1 MRGRRDA
8 GAPGGR
14 PEAGAPA
21 YNPDMSKLPKS
32 SHPGQTKVR
41 EPLRP
46 ELEDSSLQGLEL
58 PKTQMQAVGE
68 HTGAP
73 RNIQFSVFLDN
84 RVGRLLSLVE
94 VFDKQPLTLAGFS
107 ILESTGHAVVRV
119 LTSDASLAR
128 RLLFRY
134 EYPFAENEVL
144 AVQLDNGHTLA
155 CVCEALMSAQV
166 SIDYAYPLMVRPH
179 GAPVLALHAHTNRE
193 AAKLLAQRGFTLLGE
208 KELV

>member
-1 MRGRRDA
+1 MPRSS
-8 GAPGGR
+8 
-14 PEAGAPA
+14 APA
-21 YNPDMSKLPKS
+21 QKI
-32 SHPGQTKVR
+32 R
-41 EPLRP
+41 ETLKTY
-46 ELEDSSLQGLEL
+46 LEDSSLRGQPVTK
-58 PKTQMQAVGE
+58 PKPQAVAEAAG
-68 HTGAP
+68 GA
-73 RNIQFSVFLDN
+73 RNLQFSVFLDN

-119 LTSDASLAR
+119 LTSDAALAR

-144 AVQLDNGHTLA
+144 AVQLDKGHTLA

-179 GAPVLALHAHTNRE
+179 GAPVLALHAGAIRE
-193 AAKLLAQRGFTLLGE
+193 AAQLLSQRGFTLLGE
-208 KELV
+208 KDLA

>member
-1 MRGRRDA
+1 
-8 GAPGGR
+8 
-14 PEAGAPA
+14 
-21 YNPDMSKLPKS
+21 MSLPPT
-32 SHPGQTKVR
+32 HAATR
-41 EPLRP
+41 ETLKHY
-46 ELEDSSLQGLEL
+46 LSDSSLQGQ
-58 PKTQMQAVGE
+58 PAVTTQPAPQAMAE
-68 HTGAP
+68 ATGMP

-119 LTSDASLAR
+119 LTSDAALAR

-144 AVQLDNGHTLA
+144 AVQMDAGHTLA
-155 CVCEALMSAQV
+155 CVCEALMSSQV
-166 SIDYAYPLMVRPH
+166 SIDYTYPLMVRPR
-179 GAPVLALHAHTNRE
+179 GSPVLALHAQTNRE
-193 AAKLLAQRGFTLLGE
+193 AARLLMERGFTLLGE